1 MRIGDPI
8 RLGNL
13 SLVKRNYGKAV
24 EYFKRSLQQEL
35 QRRNATFLFAD
46 YTGLG
51 HAFEGLNEHGKAR
64 ENYEN
69 AIAMVEQ
76 QRETLNQAEKARFFA
91 AELVNKFLK
100 ERAPIRA
107 ISLTTDTSSLTSI
120 ANDISYDYVFS
131 RQIEALGDKE
141 DVALGLSTSG
151 SSPNVMEAMKVAK
164 ERGLLTVAFTGKGG
178 GKLNS
183 LVDYLLDVS
192 SESTPR
198 IQEVHLLL
206 LHLLA
211 EEIEKRLE

>member
-1 MRIGDPI
+1 MDYKNVIEEWRHIAEDFFETKGDLFEEVVSLSVEKLRAGHKI
-8 RLGNL
+8 LIFGNGG
-13 SLVKRNYGKAV
+13 SA
-24 EYFKRSLQQEL
+24 
-35 QRRNATFLFAD
+35 A
-46 YTGLG
+46 
-51 HAFEGLNEHGKAR
+51 
-64 ENYEN
+64 
-69 AIAMVEQ
+69 
-76 QRETLNQAEKARFFA
+76 QAQHFA

-107 ISLTTDTSSLTSI
+107 IALTTDTSSLTSI
-120 ANDISYDYVFS
+120 ANDISYDHVFS

-151 SSPNVMEAMKVAK
+151 NSPNMLEAMKVAK
-164 ERGLLTVAFTGKGG
+164 EKGLLTVGITGKGG
-178 GKLNS
+178 GKLSS
-183 LVDYLLDVS
+183 LVDNLLEVS

>member
-1 MRIGDPI
+1 MDYKNVIEELGQIAEDFLSTKGDLFEKVVTLSVEKL
-8 RLGNL
+8 RAGNKIL
-13 SLVKRNYGKAV
+13 IFGNGGSA
-24 EYFKRSLQQEL
+24 
-35 QRRNATFLFAD
+35 A
-46 YTGLG
+46 
-51 HAFEGLNEHGKAR
+51 
-64 ENYEN
+64 
-69 AIAMVEQ
+69 
-76 QRETLNQAEKARFFA
+76 QAQHFS

-120 ANDISYDYVFS
+120 ANDISYDHVFS
-131 RQIEALGDKE
+131 RQIEALGDRG

-151 SSPNVMEAMKVAK
+151 NSPNVLEAMKVAK
-164 ERGLLTVAFTGKGG
+164 KKGLLTVALTGKGG
-178 GKLNS
+178 GKLSS
-183 LVDYLLDVS
+183 LVDHLLDVS